1 MKYKTYLY
9 EPITG
14 RDEKKFVNDCLN
26 SNWISSKGK
35 YIKKFEKRF
44 SNFIKIK
51 YSITVSNGTA
61 ALHLALLALN
71 IKKKDEVI
79 VPTFTYISPVN
90 AIKYIGAKVK
100 FIDSKLKTWQIDET
114 KLEKMITKKTRAV
127 IVPHLYGQV
136 SEIKKISKICRQKK
150 IFLIEDCA
158 EAFGCYYGKKHLGIF
173 GDISTFSFFGS
184 KTITTGEGG
193 MVVTNNKKLAD
204 KIFKL
209 KMVGVVKNRYY
220 WHDIIGYN
228 YRMTNICAAIGLG
241 QLKKAKNILIKKRK
255 VFKNYYSFL
264 KNAKLQISKE
274 IKNTKSSYWLI
285 NIFLANKKIRDGL
298 AKYLKKNKIE
308 TRNTFNLVH
317 KMPMYFKKSQKNLFP
332 NAQILSNTGLSLPS
346 GPNLSKLE
354 IRKISSLVKN
364 YLEKFNIKKT
374 RP

>member
-35 YIKKFEKRF
+35 YIKKFEKKF

-61 ALHLALLALN
+61 ALHLALLALD
-71 IKKKDEVI
+71 IKKEDEVI

-114 KLEKMITKKTRAV
+114 KLEKMITKKTKAV

-136 SEIKKISKICRQKK
+136 SEIKKISKICKK
-150 IFLIEDCA
+150 RKIYLIEDCA

-204 KIFKL
+204 KVFKL

-241 QLKKAKNILIKKRK
+241 QLNKARNILIKKRE
-255 VFKNYYSFL
+255 VFKNYYFFL
-264 KNAKLQISKE
+264 KNANLQISKE
-274 IKNTKSSYWLI
+274 IKNTKSSYWLV

-332 NAQILSNTGLSLPS
+332 NAQILSNIGLSLPS
-346 GPNLSKLE
+346 GPNLRKFE
-354 IRKISSLVKN
+354 IREISSLVKN
-364 YLEKFNIKKT
+364 YLEKLNIKKT

>member
-136 SEIKKISKICRQKK
+136 SEIKKISKICRKKK